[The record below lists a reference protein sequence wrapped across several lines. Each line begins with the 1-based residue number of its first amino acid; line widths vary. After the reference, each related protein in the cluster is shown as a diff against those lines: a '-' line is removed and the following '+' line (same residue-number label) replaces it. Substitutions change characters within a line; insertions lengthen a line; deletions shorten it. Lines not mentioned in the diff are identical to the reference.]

1 MAICLHLPP
10 SGLAA
15 TRPRPPP
22 LCLARPSLLT
32 ALTLQV
38 LNSVGK
44 GQVTQRW
51 TGVSGTS
58 RSCWEGW
65 TGDLKHERWAS
76 VHTESRQ
83 TQASLL
89 PETGSLAKL
98 HATPGPLH
106 RLVLPQRSFPALHTV
121 SSSLSLAVISP
132 VAQMAKNLPTVQE
145 TWVSSLGR
153 EDPLEK
159 GMAAHSSNLVW
170 RIPWTEEPGGLQSM
184 GVQRVGHDRAT
195 NTSRAPHSEDWTI
208 TLNWSHICPPI
219 LLP

>member
-1 MAICLHLPP
+1 MLVENKKSWWTRAASTRQPQCTQ
-10 SGLAA
+10 GLRRQPGEAGFLRRESKSNKKG
-15 TRPRPPP
+15 TS
-22 LCLARPSLLT
+22 LA
-32 ALTLQV
+32 V
-38 LNSVGK
+38 
-44 GQVTQRW
+44 RW
-51 TGVSGTS
+51 TGVSETS

-98 HATPGPLH
+98 HAAPGPLH

-132 VAQMAKNLPTVQE
+132 VAQMAKNLPAVQE

-170 RIPWTEEPGGLQSM
+170 RIPWTEEPGGLQST
-184 GVQRVGHDRAT
+184 G
-195 NTSRAPHSEDWTI
+195 
-208 TLNWSHICPPI
+208 L
-219 LLP
+219 